1 MIVTWQKFADLVLTS
16 TDYSDEKVNLTY
28 GHWEDKLNL
37 TAKER
42 GFAANNSGWYDVDE
56 IKKSHTAIKY
66 KYHNENTEWEF
77 FAFKIEETYLEDPV
91 AEKNYSTIIIKFG
104 FQRNSPYYTMTLI
117 IPILVLTL
125 LAPLGLILPGKT

>member
-28 GHWEDKLNL
+28 GHWEEKLKL
-37 TAKER
+37 SDDEK
-42 GFAANNSGWYDVDE
+42 GFAAKNQDWYDIDRV
-56 IKKSHTAIKY
+56 KKSQIAIKY

-77 FAFKIEETYLEDPV
+77 FAFKIQETQLVDQV

>member
-1 MIVTWQKFADLVLTS
+1 MLTS
-16 TDYSDEKVNLTY
+16 TDYSDEKVSLIY
-28 GHWEDKLNL
+28 RKWEEKLNL
-37 TAKER
+37 TVDDTAFAKR
-42 GFAANNSGWYDVDE
+42 NGGWYDVDE
-56 IKKSHTAIKY
+56 IKKSHVAIKY

-77 FAFKIEETYLEDPV
+77 FAFKIEKTHLEDQV
-91 AEKNYSTIIIKFG
+91 AEKNYSTIVIKFG

>member
-1 MIVTWQKFADLVLTS
+1 MTS

-28 GHWEDKLNL
+28 GHWEDKLKL
-37 TAKER
+37 TEKER
-42 GFAANNSGWYDVDE
+42 KTANNNGDWYD
-56 IKKSHTAIKY
+56 IKQTKKSKLAIQY

-77 FAFKIEETYLEDPV
+77 FAFKVEETMLEDRV
-91 AEKNYSTIIIKFG
+91 AEKNYSTIVIKFG

-125 LAPLGLILPGKT
+125 LAPLGLILPGKANYKSFYSFK